1 MRYVIYLTVLALA
14 SIFVWNAFVEPS
26 QVVKDVNLAC
36 LEKTKNSVGDKQAE
50 AQADKACRSANE
62 ARSKFP

>member
-1 MRYVIYLTVLALA
+1 MKYFIYLAGLALA

-26 QVVKDVNLAC
+26 QALKDVTLAC

-62 ARSKFP
+62 DRSKFP

>member
-1 MRYVIYLTVLALA
+1 MRYAICLFVLALA
-14 SIFVWNAFVEPS
+14 SFFVWVAFVEPS
-26 QVVKDVNLAC
+26 QALTDVTLSC